1 MIDWRITA
9 FIESCSE
16 GDLQTFNL
24 LIPDIRK
31 NIGINA
37 PDSNGT
43 TAIAAAIKNSQLE
56 IIERLLDENNI
67 NLSDCTDINGKAAID
82 YFLSGNCWNLTRKL
96 MDTIN
101 IDESVN
107 SKLANA
113 ALRYA
118 YNRDRNKYK
127 LILKFIKQNSHANH
141 DLIAKILY
149 TGKKLYISEIL
160 KHFQGNLE
168 NNIRKKEFNTQ
179 AITAALANGVISIA
193 SPFFKLFEEDFINS
207 LEQAKLL
214 CINSDNIS
222 NKKLIKYIF
231 NDMLNH
237 ELNEETFDR
246 ALPHVNVN
254 YQNNNEYTLLMGIF
268 SAEGLDTPST
278 TKTRAKFS
286 KRIHRLNS
294 LIKINNLDVNSKNK
308 RGESALYL
316 VQIKHASEL
325 EEEERTAS
333 ELMLTTF
340 NKKIKGILNQN
351 QEEWQAL
358 ISSDLRILMILSM
371 AKTTPIVDFNCS
383 KSNLIIESIKLQRLD
398 IILFLILKSN
408 IRIDESTILS
418 VSELLLN
425 IRLRTQLE
433 TIWSRRF
440 TASLQT
446 QLGVSNA

>member
-43 TAIAAAIKNSQLE
+43 TAIAAAIKNGQLE

-294 LIKINNLDVNSKNK
+294 LIKINKLDVNSKNK
-308 RGESALYL
+308 RGESALDL